1 MDDDKQ
7 YLEARAQRAPVVHES
22 ELQRQH
28 PRVRLPGRFRSGRRE
43 YPLHDVSAGGFAFD
57 PQQEHFTL
65 EQCCRGELLFQL
77 DTLALKLPVQVQV
90 RHASNERVGVAFLE
104 MAPREIAALREL
116 INATLAG
123 ELVGTGELIRAVSR
137 DTMLPARALP
147 ADAGAL
153 NGGARARA
161 LLATLMM
168 AVVGLVAAVYALS
181 KIYALAF
188 VTQASAAKVAAHS
201 VALSMPRDGTF
212 FGLVPEQGTVKKGQP
227 LASFQGAMLDV
238 VQTDLGALHLSPEQ
252 LSQLM
257 GEQLKGTLSSPCDCK
272 VQQQF
277 AVDGQYVNRGQPLF
291 ELVPLDGKPY
301 VLARFRFEN
310 LDELREGRTVAFQ
323 VSGDARQR
331 YGRIREVHLLSQ
343 NPTDAAAG
351 DLRGLSNA
359 GAVAEVIVSI
369 EPQQA
374 LPAALV
380 NRPAQ
385 VQLDGQF
392 GAWQAT
398 AASVLARAR
407 RWLGLA

>member
-7 YLEARAQRAPVVHES
+7 YLDARAPRAAVVHES
-22 ELQRQH
+22 ETQRQH
-28 PRVRLPGRFRSGRRE
+28 PRVRLPGRFRCGRHE
-43 YPLHDVSAGGFAFD
+43 YRLHDVSAGGFAFD
-57 PQQEHFTL
+57 PQQQGFTVD
-65 EQCCRGELLFQL
+65 QCCRGELLFQL

-90 RHASNERVGVAFLE
+90 RHASEERVGVAFLE

-116 INATLAG
+116 IHATLAG
-123 ELVGTGELIRAVSR
+123 ELVGAGALIRAVSR

-153 NGGARARA
+153 SGGARARA
-161 LLATLMM
+161 VLATVLM
-168 AVVGLVAAVYALS
+168 AVVGLIAAVYALS

-188 VTQASAAKVAAHS
+188 ITQASAAKVAAHS

-212 FGLVPEQGTVKKGQP
+212 FGLVPEHGVVKKGQA
-227 LASFQGAMLDV
+227 LASFQAAMLDV

-272 VQQQF
+272 LQQQF

-291 ELVPLDGKPY
+291 ELVPLDSKPY

-310 LDELREGRTVAFQ
+310 LDELREGRMVAFS
-323 VSGDARQR
+323 VSGEARQR

-369 EPQQA
+369 EPQEP

-385 VQLDGQF
+385 VQLDGHLS
-392 GAWQAT
+392 AWQAT
-398 AASVLARAR
+398 VSSLIARAQR
-407 RWLGLA
+407 LLDPV